1 MGKEGKRNKA
11 MGIRCK
17 VWPGAHWLL
26 SLRQIILVFGYNSLW
41 PGDCYN
47 FLTKET
53 VISDLA
59 DMTCFVLEDIFIHVE
74 HCHWTMEPF
83 IALIIEQTTENKK
96 LKCALFSKNSVQN
109 KYNIVRLK
117 LENPLDIHF
126 LMNWT
131 REFMAKPMYNM
142 TIKREVRAITNKPP
156 VHIWNCSDSWEKTT
170 QPLLTFIVFKIWSH
184 WLFWGFYS

>member
-1 MGKEGKRNKA
+1 
-11 MGIRCK
+11 
-17 VWPGAHWLL
+17 
-26 SLRQIILVFGYNSLW
+26 
-41 PGDCYN
+41 
-47 FLTKET
+47 
-53 VISDLA
+53 
-59 DMTCFVLEDIFIHVE
+59 
-74 HCHWTMEPF
+74 MEPF
-83 IALIIEQTTENKK
+83 IALIIEQPTENKK

-156 VHIWNCSDSWEKTT
+156 VHI
-170 QPLLTFIVFKIWSH
+170 
-184 WLFWGFYS
+184 